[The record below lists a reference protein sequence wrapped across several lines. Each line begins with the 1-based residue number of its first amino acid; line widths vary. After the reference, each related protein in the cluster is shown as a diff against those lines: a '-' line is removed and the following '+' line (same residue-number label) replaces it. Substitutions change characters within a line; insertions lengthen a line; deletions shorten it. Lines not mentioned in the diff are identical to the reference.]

1 MKGKVRFVLKNK
13 NAVSITAINMIYSW
27 GYKDENGTYKS
38 LKYSTRQSVDP
49 DNWDESIQMAVGQY
63 SSGINNELEII
74 KGNADNLYLKLKDEE
89 LTPDMFRSEL
99 DIKLSR
105 DKGNV
110 ISKTKMISVTDCKIR
125 PH

>member
-1 MKGKVRFVLKNK
+1 
-13 NAVSITAINMIYSW
+13 MIYSW